1 MSPGNKGRP
10 KSRPKRGKLQ
20 AVHAEFERIAKQ
32 HGGHLR
38 APDVVAAARP
48 VKSVLHSYF
57 EWRDGI
63 AAAKY
68 RLAQANTLIRITVDV
83 MDVNGEQRH
92 YRAYVSLSSD
102 RLARQGYRSMMAVMT
117 NPVWRA
123 QLLED
128 ALAELQAFR
137 MRYKS
142 LVELA
147 AVFEA
152 VAQVERRKR

>member
-1 MSPGNKGRP
+1 MSRASKP
-10 KSRPKRGKLQ
+10 KQRQTKL
-20 AVHAEFERIAKQ
+20 ATVHAEFERIAKR
-32 HGGHLR
+32 HGGKLR
-38 APDVVAAARP
+38 APDVLEAARP
-48 VKSVLHSYF
+48 ARSVLHSYF

-63 AAAKY
+63 AAEKY
-68 RLAQANTLIRITVDV
+68 RLDQASNLIRITIAV

-102 RLARQGYRSMMAVMT
+102 RLAKQGYRSMTAVMS

-137 MRYKS
+137 IRYKS

-147 AVFEA
+147 GVFEA
-152 VAQVERRKR
+152 VDKVATK